1 MSNSNNFI
9 PTVAIVGKPNVGKS
23 SLFNRLIRRRKAI
36 VSGEPGVTRDINYEL
51 VSFNGLEC
59 RLADCAGFTKAGDEI
74 QSLSQSLNT
83 KLIDRAS
90 VIIFLCEISSL
101 TAEDFDTAEITR
113 KSGKPYIFVI
123 NKVDN
128 DRLLEHL
135 YDFFDLGLEDPI
147 PVSTAHGNNVA
158 LLIDML
164 IEKLQSVVPADR
176 TDTPLSAQSYR
187 ITSSGNTGS
196 IDVAIVGKPNVG
208 KSSLL
213 NLLVNMDRSI
223 VSDIP
228 GTTRDSIDETVEYGG
243 FNINFIDTAGLRKRK
258 MVRENVEFYS
268 LLRAREAIK
277 RSSISIMLVDA
288 VEGVSTQDKKIASM
302 IVKEKKGII
311 IAANKWDIA
320 KEKGIQ
326 FQNFKKDFYYF
337 FPHISFSE
345 LVPISAKTGYNKI
358 KLLKNILTVYNNY
371 NKKIRTN
378 ELNSLLQDHTLRS
391 SRIKYGFQKSTAPP
405 VFELFV
411 GKENDCNTNFKRF
424 IINLI
429 RKKFDLKGVPFD
441 VILRIGK

>member
-1 MSNSNNFI
+1 MSNSNNSI

-23 SLFNRLIRRRKAI
+23 SLFNRIIRRRKAI

-51 VSFNGLEC
+51 VSFDGLEF
-59 RLADCAGFTKAGDEI
+59 RLADSAGFTKEGDEI

-83 KLIDRAS
+83 KLIDSAS
-90 VIIFLCEISSL
+90 VILFLCEISSL

-113 KSGKPYIFVI
+113 KSGKPYIFAV

-135 YDFFDLGLEDPI
+135 YDFFDLGLENPI
-147 PVSTAHGNNVA
+147 PVSAAHGNNMA
-158 LLIDML
+158 LLTDML
-164 IEKLQSVVPADR
+164 IEKLQTVSRPDITNSPLPAE
-176 TDTPLSAQSYR
+176 LNSINSAG
-187 ITSSGNTGS
+187 ITGT
-196 IDVAIVGKPNVG
+196 IDIAIVGKPNVG

-228 GTTRDSIDETVEYGG
+228 GTTRDSIDETVEFGG

-268 LLRAREAIK
+268 LVRAQKAIK
-277 RSSISIMLVDA
+277 RSSISILLIDA

-302 IVKEKKGII
+302 IVNEKKGMI

-320 KEKGIQ
+320 KEMGIK
-326 FQNFKKDFYYF
+326 FQDFKKDFYYF
-337 FPHISFSE
+337 FPHISFSD
-345 LVPISAKTGYNKI
+345 LVQISAKTGYNKI

-391 SRIKYGFQKSTAPP
+391 ARIKYGFQRSTAPP

-411 GKENDCNTNFKRF
+411 GNENDCNTNFKRF
-424 IINLI
+424 LINLI
-429 RKKFDLKGVPFD
+429 RKKFDLQGVPFD
-441 VILRIGK
+441 VILRTGK

>member
-196 IDVAIVGKPNVG
+196 IDVAIVGKQNVG

-223 VSDIP
+223 
-228 GTTRDSIDETVEYGG
+228 
-243 FNINFIDTAGLRKRK
+243 
-258 MVRENVEFYS
+258 
-268 LLRAREAIK
+268 
-277 RSSISIMLVDA
+277 
-288 VEGVSTQDKKIASM
+288 
-302 IVKEKKGII
+302 
-311 IAANKWDIA
+311 
-320 KEKGIQ
+320 
-326 FQNFKKDFYYF
+326 
-337 FPHISFSE
+337 
-345 LVPISAKTGYNKI
+345 
-358 KLLKNILTVYNNY
+358 
-371 NKKIRTN
+371 
-378 ELNSLLQDHTLRS
+378 
-391 SRIKYGFQKSTAPP
+391 
-405 VFELFV
+405 
-411 GKENDCNTNFKRF
+411 
-424 IINLI
+424 
-429 RKKFDLKGVPFD
+429 
-441 VILRIGK
+441 

>member
-1 MSNSNNFI
+1 MSNSNNII

-51 VSFNGLEC
+51 VSFDGITC
-59 RLADCAGFTKAGDEI
+59 RLADSAGFTKAVDEI

-83 KLIDRAS
+83 KLIDTAS

-101 TAEDFDTAEITR
+101 TKEDFETAEITR
-113 KSGKPYIFVI
+113 KSGKPYIFAV

-128 DRLLEHL
+128 DRLLDHL
-135 YDFFDLGLEDPI
+135 YDFFELGLEDPV
-147 PVSTAHGNNVA
+147 PLSASHGNNVA
-158 LLIDML
+158 LLIDRL
-164 IEKLQSVVPADR
+164 IEKLKPIVLTDR
-176 TDTPLSAQSYR
+176 EDKALSDQSYR
-187 ITSSGNTGS
+187 TNLAGNTGS

-228 GTTRDSIDETVEYGG
+228 GTTRDSIDETVEFGG
-243 FNINFIDTAGLRKRK
+243 FNINFIDTAGLRKRR

-268 LLRAREAIK
+268 LVRAQKAIK
-277 RSSISIMLVDA
+277 RSSLSILLIDA

-302 IVKEKKGII
+302 IVTEKKGLI

-345 LVPISAKTGYNKI
+345 LIQISAKTGYNKI

-378 ELNSLLQDHTLRS
+378 ELNSLLQEHTLRS
-391 SRIKYGFQKSTAPP
+391 ARIKYGFQKSTAPP

-411 GKENDCNTNFKRF
+411 GNENDCNTNFNRF
-424 IINLI
+424 ITNLI
-429 RKKFDLKGVPFD
+429 RKKFDLKGVPFE
-441 VILRIGK
+441 VILRKGK